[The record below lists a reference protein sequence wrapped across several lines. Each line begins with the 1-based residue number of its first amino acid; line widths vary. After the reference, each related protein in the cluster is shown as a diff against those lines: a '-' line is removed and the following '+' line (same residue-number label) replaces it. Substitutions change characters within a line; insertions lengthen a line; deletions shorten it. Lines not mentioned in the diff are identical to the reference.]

1 MQQVVQIQFADKM
14 VTYDQFVSDVAAR
27 LVSHIRIQEADPR
40 FMTQAKAFKVFG
52 RANVERW
59 RRKGDITPCIRPG
72 KLEYETAKLRDL
84 QRREQDYL

>member
-1 MQQVVQIQFADKM
+1 MQVVQIQFPYRM

-27 LVSHIRIQEADPR
+27 LASHIRIQEADPLYI
-40 FMTQAKAFKVFG
+40 TQSKAFKVFG

-59 RRKGDITPCIRPG
+59 RKHGEITPCVRPG
-72 KLEYETAKLRDL
+72 KLEYETAKLRTL